1 MEAIEVVRFTDQYE
15 PAAVVYGTSA
25 AALRERD
32 ERQDQPLQRWLA
44 VQGAQV
50 VAAVSTWSRPDL
62 RTFLNFAGHRAAYP
76 RLTEAV
82 VEELRKPVHTSAA
95 ADDAEL
101 ARLLRSAGLD
111 IELVEERFRIR
122 FDEALARLRRAWAPP
137 GLSIHPADSV
147 DEEKLFN
154 LDNRLRQDT
163 PGTDGWRGNREWFHA
178 ELSESPPFDPSA
190 YLVALD
196 ERDGGYVGLVRLWR
210 NPTGPRLGLIGV
222 VPEYRHTTI
231 AAALLERVL
240 RRASQWGH
248 NTFTVDTSPSNRVIY
263 KRMGLLGAKSLGQS
277 YQLVRN
283 APHGRAAEP
292 GSAGAADDA
301 PEQPR

>member
-1 MEAIEVVRFTDQYE
+1 MQTIEVVRFTDQYE

-44 VQGAQV
+44 VQGAAV
-50 VAAVSTWSRPDL
+50 VAAVSTWSRPDD
-62 RTFLNFAGHRAAYP
+62 RTFLHLVGHRAAYP

-82 VEELRKPVHTSAA
+82 VEELRRPVHTSAA
-95 ADDAEL
+95 ADDAESVK
-101 ARLLRSAGLD
+101 LLRSAGFD

-122 FDEALARLRRAWAPP
+122 FDEALGRLRRTWAPP

-147 DEEKLFN
+147 DAEKLFH
-154 LDNRLRQDT
+154 LDSRLRQDT

-190 YLVALD
+190 YLVAID
-196 ERDGGYVGLVRLWR
+196 ERDDGYVGLVRLWR

-231 AAALLERVL
+231 AAALLERAL
-240 RRASQWGH
+240 RRASQWGQD
-248 NTFTVDTSPSNRVIY
+248 TFTVDTSPSNRVIY

-283 APHGRAAEP
+283 APHGWAAGP

-301 PEQPR
+301 